1 MVLVIGKYS
10 DKSNAEPLVRPLS
23 GKRVEGEVKVTN
35 NLRFFFFFLNRLGRF
50 ENTNF
55 AKK

>member
-35 NLRFFFFFLNRLGRF
+35 NLFRNGIRWNYITPQSVF
-50 ENTNF
+50 
-55 AKK
+55 